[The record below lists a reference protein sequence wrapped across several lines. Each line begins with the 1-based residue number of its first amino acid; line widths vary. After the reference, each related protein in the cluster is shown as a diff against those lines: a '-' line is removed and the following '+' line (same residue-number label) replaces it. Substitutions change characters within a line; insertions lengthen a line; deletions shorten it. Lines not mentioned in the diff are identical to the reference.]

1 MISISLLRL
10 LLISLL
16 TVSGISVSTGQYINA
31 YSDYRNHFF
40 VFNNGESAQLEHQ
53 QIKSFKT
60 SLNFIAY
67 EDNTGTLKAWNNGK
81 LTVLEKAWNGN
92 YTVTDYMV
100 VFLNYGALRV
110 FDGKKIHELTLNAG
124 KHLISQQAVLFL
136 DEKYLLLKIFIYG
149 RIDELENIS
158 IGDVQEM
165 KAGFNTAAFITYN
178 NRFNIYYNGIMTE
191 AESYPPI
198 EYLCGK
204 DVIAWVDESTQLF
217 KAFIGGK
224 AFKLSEFKPKSFQVA
239 DSLIAYVGTD
249 GDFNVVT
256 GKTTRKVET
265 VEPRF
270 YFAKDRMVV
279 YELNGYFLAY
289 VNGAKYEL
297 ESFVPS
303 AYHIHNDKIAWL
315 DNSNRIKFL
324 INGNIEI
331 VSYEG
336 TKNFSVN
343 GNTVYFIDNTGREKI
358 YFNKKVY

>member
-1 MISISLLRL
+1 MNPAALRFL
-10 LLISLL
+10 AFLIVVLPAIFPSF
-16 TVSGISVSTGQYINA
+16 GQGINA

-40 VFNNGESAQLEHQ
+40 VFENGISTQLEHQ
-53 QIKSFKT
+53 KIKSFKT
-60 SLNFIAY
+60 SLHFIAY
-67 EDNTGTLKAWNNGK
+67 EDNTGTLKAWHNGN
-81 LTVLEKAWNGN
+81 LTVLEKAWNGT

-124 KHLISQQAVLFL
+124 KHVIAQQAVLFL
-136 DEKYLLLKIFIYG
+136 DEKYLLLKIFING
-149 RIDELENIS
+149 KIHELENIS
-158 IGDVQEM
+158 IGEVQEM

-178 NRFNIYYNGIMTE
+178 NRFNIFYNGIMTE
-191 AESYPPI
+191 AESYPPL
-198 EYLCGK
+198 EYQCGK

-239 DSLIAYVGTD
+239 DSLIAYIGAD
-249 GDFNVVT
+249 GDFNVIT

-270 YFAKDRMVV
+270 YSAKDRMVV
-279 YELNGYFLAY
+279 YELNGYFMAY
-289 VNGAKYEL
+289 VNGARYEL
-297 ESFVPS
+297 ENFIPAS
-303 AYHIHNDKIAWL
+303 YHIHNDKIAWF

-324 INGNIEI
+324 INGNIE
-331 VSYEG
+331 VVTYEG

-343 GNTVYFIDNTGREKI
+343 GETVYFIDNTGRERV
-358 YFNKKVY
+358 YYQKKVY